1 MFIGILLVNCQ
12 KYYENTKIL
21 RTRSKN
27 RQDEVMGFLLFS
39 LNWYIM
45 WLKESSLYTLSLG
58 VELQLKVSLKFIRY
72 SSKIKTLN

>member
-1 MFIGILLVNCQ
+1 MFIGIWLVNCQ

-21 RTRSKN
+21 RTHSKN
-27 RQDEVMGFLLFS
+27 RQGEVTGFLLFS
-39 LNWYIM
+39 LNWYIL

-72 SSKIKTLN
+72 SS